1 MKKQKSIRES
11 LSKEKL
17 KEVEAM
23 IAETKDPTA
32 KNLMKQ
38 MLLMTYEE
46 LEVIKREMEKMI
58 E

>member
-32 KNLMKQ
+32 KKLMKQ
-38 MLLMTYEE
+38 MLFMTYEE
-46 LEVIKREMEKMI
+46 LAFIKREMEKMI